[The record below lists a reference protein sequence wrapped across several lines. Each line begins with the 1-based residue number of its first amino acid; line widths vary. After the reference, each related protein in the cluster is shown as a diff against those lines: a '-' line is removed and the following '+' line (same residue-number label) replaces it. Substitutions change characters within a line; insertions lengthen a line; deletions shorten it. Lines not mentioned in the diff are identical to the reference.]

1 MWIDAIRLKG
11 ATDTKLAVKGL
22 LDEYAAVL
30 GGPVEIEFLG
40 GAASKGERP
49 KARPLKNKTRIAGKQ
64 CGF

>member
-30 GGPVEIEFLG
+30 GGPVEIEVLG
-40 GAASKGERP
+40 GAQAKENALR
-49 KARPLKNKTRIAGKQ
+49 LDL
-64 CGF
+64 